1 MGSNPTRSIC
11 DFPITIIIKYASS
24 FELADELVRTETLAR
39 TLAMTVNERP
49 TTNFVVDAYVTWTKI
64 EPVNCYAI

>member
-24 FELADELVRTETLAR
+24 FELADELVRTETQAR

-49 TTNFVVDAYVTWTKI
+49 TAEAVDAYVTWTKI